1 MPDNN
6 YYILQKGDGNDWNEK
21 TVLAQEGKVLGWDSN
36 GNPVAVTPGGG
47 AGTLIKVAAEVLD
60 VAEWTTGTTYE
71 EYEVSNG
78 NIEANSLVMV
88 VVHNASADIASAAEL
103 LPQVTVGTGTVTL
116 YAINTPT
123 DDITVDI
130 WIGLSSVDSA
140 DFELVANKETSAL
153 DTSTTKYPCNNVVKS
168 AVDGKMTNPMTT
180 EGDIVYGGTSGTPT
194 RLGKGTGSQYLA
206 MKSDGSIPEWITFSG
221 MPNPM
226 TTKGDIVVALT
237 AGAPARLGVGSA
249 NQFLR
254 TNGAGDDVEW
264 GSYSSYNVIQDEGT
278 PLQARTTLNFVGAGV
293 TAEDDLINS
302 KTKITINADVVS
314 IESSVTDNQ
323 IVRMNLTSGKSIQA
337 SSATIDD
344 NGSINIPTG
353 ESYKING
360 AAHTHARTEQSHVI
374 IADEVKVPS
383 GDTDY
388 IPPFFV
394 FVPSGS
400 LTLKSIRYRINSGTS
415 ATFKL
420 QKNGSDITN
429 YTSLSCTTTA
439 ATTTQDESL
448 ADNDVIAVVVTAVSG
463 TPKNMSVSFRFE
475 RSQ

>member
-1 MPDNN
+1 MAKV
-6 YYILQKGDGNDWNEK
+6 LQISDSGYPEEK
-21 TVLAQEGKVLGWDSN
+21 TLNEL
-36 GNPVAVTPGGG
+36 
-47 AGTLIKVAAEVLD
+47 GTLIKVPDEVLD

-78 NIEANSLVMV
+78 DIEANSLVLV
-88 VVHNASADIASAAEL
+88 VVHNASADIASAAGL

-116 YAINTPT
+116 YAENTPT

-180 EGDIVYGGTSGTPT
+180 
-194 RLGKGTGSQYLA
+194 
-206 MKSDGSIPEWITFSG
+206 
-221 MPNPM
+221 
-226 TTKGDIVVALT
+226 KGDIVVALT
-237 AGAPARLGVGSA
+237 EGAPARLGVGSA
-249 NQFLR
+249 NQFLI

-278 PLQARTTLNFVGAGV
+278 PLLARTTLDFVGAGV

-302 KTKITINADVVS
+302 KTKVTINADVVS

-360 AAHTHARTEQSHVI
+360 AAHTHARTEPTHYI
-374 IADEVKVPS
+374 ICDEVKVAS

-388 IPPFFV
+388 LPPFFV

-420 QKNGSDITN
+420 TKNGSDITN